1 MRYEDRIV
9 EEVQSLNDIV
19 EVISGYIPLRR
30 AGKSFKAVCPFHNEK
45 TASFMVSPE
54 KQIWHCFGCSKGGDQ
69 FTFIQEM
76 EGVEFPEALRIL
88 AKRAGIQLTYQNP
101 EHHNQKTRLLDLCR
115 LAADYWH
122 EVLLKSD
129 EAGFVR
135 DYLKQRAVSE
145 ATASLFNLG
154 YAKDEWEDGIKY
166 FQQKGFS
173 LKEVA
178 DTGLSVINAKG
189 KPYDRFRG
197 RLIFPIRD
205 VHGNT
210 VGFTARK
217 MKEADQGGKYV
228 NSPQNLIYNKS
239 GILYNLDLARQ
250 EIKRLNYAILV
261 EGNMDALSSYQAG
274 TKNVI
279 AVSGTALTEDQITL
293 LKRYSINV
301 MISFD
306 ADVAGTKANLR
317 GIDLAWQAGFNVK
330 VIHLPVGQDPDDLI
344 KQSPEQWKRL
354 VKQASNFMD
363 YIFQVTFQELDLSRV
378 DHKKLAAKKIL
389 PIIKKLGDGVERDHY
404 LKKLSTIL
412 EVSED
417 SLINA
422 LRDIKDPAKKTPL
435 VSPGHQILVLD
446 QQKILSEQLI
456 GLLINFPDQI
466 EPVSQRL
473 EPEMIKYP
481 PVSSLYSQL
490 IIYYN
495 KDQQLDFNSLISRF
509 SGEQASYLNQLSLF
523 IDKDFFMNRPDLV
536 NHETRQITRRLKD
549 LYLHDQLQQINADL
563 KKAEAKSDA
572 AAMEQLGRQF
582 SELADKL
589 NQL

>member
-1 MRYEDRIV
+1 
-9 EEVQSLNDIV
+9 
-19 EVISGYIPLRR
+19 
-30 AGKSFKAVCPFHNEK
+30 
-45 TASFMVSPE
+45 
-54 KQIWHCFGCSKGGDQ
+54 
-69 FTFIQEM
+69 
-76 EGVEFPEALRIL
+76 
-88 AKRAGIQLTYQNP
+88 
-101 EHHNQKTRLLDLCR
+101 
-115 LAADYWH
+115 
-122 EVLLKSD
+122 
-129 EAGFVR
+129 VR

-228 NSPQNLIYNKS
+228 NSSQNLIYNKS

-389 PIIKKLGDGVERDHY
+389 PIIKKIPDGV
-404 LKKLSTIL
+404 I
-412 EVSED
+412 
-417 SLINA
+417 A
-422 LRDIKDPAKKTPL
+422 L
-435 VSPGHQILVLD
+435 
-446 QQKILSEQLI
+446 
-456 GLLINFPDQI
+456 
-466 EPVSQRL
+466 
-473 EPEMIKYP
+473 
-481 PVSSLYSQL
+481 
-490 IIYYN
+490 
-495 KDQQLDFNSLISRF
+495 
-509 SGEQASYLNQLSLF
+509 
-523 IDKDFFMNRPDLV
+523 
-536 NHETRQITRRLKD
+536 
-549 LYLHDQLQQINADL
+549 
-563 KKAEAKSDA
+563 
-572 AAMEQLGRQF
+572 
-582 SELADKL
+582 
-589 NQL
+589 